1 MSISRR
7 GFVRTVGL
15 GATGVLS
22 APFITG
28 RGREA
33 AAFEIAGGP
42 LLADDVIKI
51 SSNENARGP
60 GRSVF
65 AAIEDAMTVR
75 MGRGYPPDHTGDLVT
90 TIAQTFGVEEGN
102 VLVGT
107 GSGGI
112 LQGGTQAFCTDRP
125 LVTAAPTYGTP
136 ESTARRMGAD
146 MRIVPV
152 DASLGLDLEAMAD
165 AARGAGMVF
174 FCNPNN
180 PTGTAHPADAVED
193 FVRRVKRTS
202 PDTAILI
209 DEAYVEYVYDPAV
222 KTAASLAMELPG
234 VFITRSL
241 SKAHG
246 MAGLRVGYAIG
257 QEETLDRIGR
267 AWNLGSMNA
276 LSAAAAIASITDT
289 RHIAEERAENAR
301 IRSYVLEAFRDMGY
315 EAPDTHTNFVFV
327 DLGMPAAR
335 FRDACLEHGVQVG
348 RDFPPME
355 QTHCRISLGTMDE
368 MRRSVEVFR
377 QVLSA

>member
-33 AAFEIAGGP
+33 AAFEITGGP

-152 DASLGLDLEAMAD
+152 DAS
-165 AARGAGMVF
+165 
-174 FCNPNN
+174 
-180 PTGTAHPADAVED
+180 
-193 FVRRVKRTS
+193 
-202 PDTAILI
+202 
-209 DEAYVEYVYDPAV
+209 
-222 KTAASLAMELPG
+222 
-234 VFITRSL
+234 
-241 SKAHG
+241 
-246 MAGLRVGYAIG
+246 
-257 QEETLDRIGR
+257 
-267 AWNLGSMNA
+267 
-276 LSAAAAIASITDT
+276 
-289 RHIAEERAENAR
+289 
-301 IRSYVLEAFRDMGY
+301 
-315 EAPDTHTNFVFV
+315 
-327 DLGMPAAR
+327 
-335 FRDACLEHGVQVG
+335 
-348 RDFPPME
+348 
-355 QTHCRISLGTMDE
+355 
-368 MRRSVEVFR
+368 
-377 QVLSA
+377 